1 MIKHV
6 ELNEKLENYI
16 LEHSNEFNPILKE
29 IIDYNQTLGDKK
41 KTSNIYFSSTT
52 FTDNN

>member
-41 KTSNIYFSSTT
+41 TSNIYFSSTT